1 MGLVR
6 TSFFFGILNTLVAL
20 LVCHKF
26 ESELPQ
32 HKNLKIMAWVALIY
46 LTVGFVA
53 SEKIMSWSESLAYQ
67 DKVIFSKSSPY
78 QRIVLTRNKRE
89 LRLYL
94 NGNLQFSSA
103 DEYRYHEALVH
114 PGMSANANAKNI
126 LVLGGGDG
134 LAVRELLKYK
144 QIEKITLVDLDAYM
158 TTLFTENPI
167 LTELNQQSFSNPKV
181 QVINADAFQWVK
193 NCQQTFDFVVID
205 FPDPSNFSVG
215 KLYTNT
221 FYREVSKILSQEG
234 VFVVQSTSPYFA
246 PKSFW
251 CIDKTLQSVGFKTLP
266 YHCYVPSFG
275 EWGYVLGSKRG
286 IQTLQNYTVPL
297 RFLSKEGFQQ
307 MTYFSNDMRANDIE
321 INKLN
326 NQQLVAY
333 FDEEWGRVQ

>member
-1 MGLVR
+1 M
-6 TSFFFGILNTLVAL
+6 AA
-20 LVCHKF
+20 
-26 ESELPQ
+26 
-32 HKNLKIMAWVALIY
+32 NL
-46 LTVGFVA
+46 
-53 SEKIMSWSESLAYQ
+53 
-67 DKVIFSKSSPY
+67 D
-78 QRIVLTRNKRE
+78 
-89 LRLYL
+89 
-94 NGNLQFSSA
+94 
-103 DEYRYHEALVH
+103 
-114 PGMSANANAKNI
+114 AKNI

-158 TTLFTENPI
+158 TTLFKENSI
-167 LTELNQQSFSNPKV
+167 LTDLNLQSFSNPKV

-193 NCQQTFDFVVID
+193 NCTQNYDFIVID

-221 FYREVSKILSQEG
+221 FYREITKILNPEG

-275 EWGYVLGSKRG
+275 EWGYVLGAKKSLNSHQK
-286 IQTLQNYTVPL
+286 YTIPL
-297 RFLSKEGFQQ
+297 RFLTEEGFQQ
-307 MTYFSNDMRANDIE
+307 MTYFSTDMRANNTE
-321 INKLN
+321 INRLN